1 MTTTTTTTNTRNLFS
16 STPISFNLTTR
27 SAAVARIENTL
38 NAESL
43 GDLGTFN
50 YVVAANEDGTF
61 TPVVILKSNQRWIAP
76 ALGEKGIAVAG

>member
-27 SAAVARIENTL
+27 SAAVARIEKTL

-61 TPVVILKSNQRWIAP
+61 TPVVILRSHQKVTSQSLVEN
-76 ALGEKGIAVAG
+76 GIAVAG